1 MVVGNQNIAS
11 LNLSYFTCPDT
22 CTPTQRSEGIDGI
35 AIPLCSSL
43 SFRSNSSLLYIW
55 MPIALLL
62 LLLRLFQFSRIQ
74 PVLRLWGYSA
84 TSWFGMYLISPGS
97 LPVWF
102 HVDKIYIYIF
112 FKKWIFKTAKYWKI
126 KSQWC
131 SMRSSLCSFK
141 PCRPSWSWAWSCN
154 GPTYMATLDARSVE
168 DPICRHW
175 LRTILV
181 HSFSSRYTI
190 FFSLSKFSSSF
201 VVIHM
206 RTFFF
211 LICLF
216 N

>member
-1 MVVGNQNIAS
+1 MHCCCCWDFSSSPEFNLYLDFEVIVPPLGLACAWSRLVVFQCG
-11 LNLSYFTCPDT
+11 FTWT
-22 CTPTQRSEGIDGI
+22 
-35 AIPLCSSL
+35 
-43 SFRSNSSLLYIW
+43 
-55 MPIALLL
+55 
-62 LLLRLFQFSRIQ
+62 
-74 PVLRLWGYSA
+74 
-84 TSWFGMYLISPGS
+84 
-97 LPVWF
+97 
-102 HVDKIYIYIF
+102 KYIYIF
-112 FKKWIFKTAKYWKI
+112 LKKWIFKTAKYWKI

-211 LICLF
+211 WFAYLTKGNGENTEVLNSHRTTGPSTTRCGFVHHGREELLLKL
-216 N
+216 